1 MTTGRI
7 NQITIV
13 YREGCGHQHREGRW
27 RVLKLL
33 GGIHE
38 GCAGTQHLRR
48 TPRAPW
54 FGNPLSHS
62 RVPQGIRPPHRSPG
76 GGVAWA
82 PQEVDSALDFSHF
95 GVRWAWLP
103 PVALFQDLPAASHPQ
118 NPFFSASGESL

>member
-13 YREGCGHQHREGRW
+13 YREGCGHRHREGRR

-33 GGIHE
+33 GGVHE
-38 GCAGTQHLRR
+38 GRAGAQRLRH

-62 RVPQGIRPPHRSPG
+62 RVPQGVRPPHRSPR
-76 GGVAWA
+76 GGVAWG
-82 PQEVDSALDFSHF
+82 PQEVDSAPDISHC
-95 GVRWAWLP
+95 GVRRAWLP
-103 PVALFQDLPAASHPQ
+103 PDALFQCLPAASRPQ
-118 NPFFSASGESL
+118 NPFVSASGRSL